1 MEAAQQRS
9 QLAHQS
15 RVVMLGELSGALAH
29 ELSQPLTAI
38 LSNAQ
43 AALRLLPADPVDLD
57 ELRNIVTDIVAD
69 DIRAGRV
76 ISRLRALLKNDPA
89 QHLPLD
95 VNEVALDAL
104 RLMRI
109 DLLNRNVPVITQL
122 GAGLPLVEGDRVQ
135 LQQVLL
141 NLLINGRE
149 AMDGAPDRTLTLRT
163 VALTDGGVEVS
174 VTDRGSGIPPENLER
189 IFEPFVSAK
198 PEGLGLGLA
207 ICRTIVTAHHG
218 RLWATNNAD
227 RGASLHFTLRPP
239 KTSVPPAGSAS

>member
-1 MEAAQQRS
+1 M
-9 QLAHQS
+9 
-15 RVVMLGELSGALAH
+15 
-29 ELSQPLTAI
+29 
-38 LSNAQ
+38 
-43 AALRLLPADPVDLD
+43 
-57 ELRNIVTDIVAD
+57 RND
-69 DIRAGRV
+69 R
-76 ISRLRALLKNDPA
+76 
-89 QHLPLD
+89 
-95 VNEVALDAL
+95 
-104 RLMRI
+104 
-109 DLLNRNVPVITQL
+109 LNRNVPVITQL
-122 GAGLPLVEGDRVQ
+122 GAGLPLVVGDRVQ

-239 KTSVPPAGSAS
+239 KPSVPAAGRAS